1 MTDISVRHD
10 PSSGAAAIE
19 IRGAELSETRFRLR
33 DPYTEKYL
41 TKRGWSKNAAILP
54 SEATTADGL
63 VTVPIAAELARRIVP
78 GTNLVLDQPTGE
90 FQELLTWPLPIAMPI
105 EHILAEETPTED
117 ADDNANGADEADAA
131 IIAAPIVA
139 NTTDDIS
146 ATEAKTPTETIP
158 VVKAET
164 PAETK
169 LAEKTQPPVEEIGK
183 ADAGPAKPAV
193 VKALAGDKPSTPSEP
208 LLLDSFEPSI
218 MHDDLD
224 DDDRRDSKTEPALL
238 GDNDNGP
245 STWKPIAIAA
255 AICLV
260 AGTAIGAVWNGY
272 GSSTA
277 MKEMRE
283 AAANQIERQKWEF
296 DRQLKDAKAASLNK
310 SSSSLAGETKKLMAD
325 RDAARKSLT
334 EKEKTI
340 TALKAKLAT
349 ATTQLEA
356 VKTDASDKA
365 KAEIA
370 ALGKKIG
377 SLSADLDK
385 ANSLL
390 ADREQTLHDAQ
401 QKLADAN
408 DSLNSSKETAKQEA
422 EALNDDLAK
431 QTGDL
436 KKQMDGLKQQ
446 VAQRDSQLRDV
457 QAKLSVANIQID
469 ALKTIANKTTEAG
482 LEKGALDQK
491 VVSLSAELDK
501 TQQQLSDREQALAD
515 ANTKLK
521 DAEANLASANQ
532 RNEQLVADA
541 DNNQQGA
548 TQALPPQ
555 SETSSRLQ
563 EERDLYADE
572 LKKMTASFTA
582 LQQQKTDLEK
592 TVAELQTKS
601 KTGDDNT
608 TTSQIPQETIW
619 GATAIDTSGAVY
631 HLQNQPSKDAAV
643 TNVNEMCR
651 NKSGSH
657 CETLATY
664 SNSCFSLARI
674 QGEQPTGDNF
684 AYFIHKDSRKAA
696 QTALERCESMG
707 VACTT
712 RFTSCSPENDA
723 KADLN

>member
-1 MTDISVRHD
+1 V
-10 PSSGAAAIE
+10 IE

-41 TKRGWSKNAAILP
+41 TKRGWSKTATVLP
-54 SEATTADGL
+54 SEATTADGV
-63 VTVPIAAELARRIVP
+63 VTVPVAAELARRIVP

-105 EHILAEETPTED
+105 EHILAEETP
-117 ADDNANGADEADAA
+117 ADHADETDEADAA
-131 IIAAPIVA
+131 VAAAPVVA
-139 NTTDDIS
+139 NAVEDV
-146 ATEAKTPTETIP
+146 AAAEAKAPAEVTP
-158 VVKAET
+158 VVKAEA
-164 PAETK
+164 PAQTK
-169 LAEKTQPPVEEIGK
+169 PVEKAKAPVEEIKK
-183 ADAGPAKPAV
+183 ADAAPTKPAAV
-193 VKALAGDKPSTPSEP
+193 RALAGDKPSTPSEP

-224 DDDRRDSKTEPALL
+224 DDDRRDSKPEPDLL

-272 GSSTA
+272 GSSAA
-277 MKEMRE
+277 MKEVRE

-296 DRQLKDAKAASLNK
+296 DRQLKDAKAASLDK
-310 SSSSLAGETKKLMAD
+310 SSSSQASQTKKLTAD
-325 RDAARKSLT
+325 REAARKSLA

-356 VKTDASDKA
+356 VKTDVSDKA

-377 SLSADLDK
+377 SLSADLDR
-385 ANSLL
+385 ANSQL
-390 ADREQTLHDAQ
+390 ADREQALRDAQ
-401 QKLADAN
+401 AKLADTN
-408 DSLNSSKETAKQEA
+408 GQLNSAKETAKQEA

-436 KKQMDGLKQQ
+436 SKELDGLKQQ
-446 VAQRDSQLRDV
+446 VAQRDAALRDV

-491 VVSLSAELDK
+491 LASLSAELDK

-515 ANTKLK
+515 ANIKLK
-521 DAEANLASANQ
+521 DAEANLDSANK
-532 RNEQLVADA
+532 RNEELVADA

-548 TQALPPQ
+548 TRTLPPQ

-582 LQQQKTDLEK
+582 LQQQKADLEK
-592 TVAELQTKS
+592 TVAELQTKP

-608 TTSQIPQETIW
+608 TTSQIPQESIW

-631 HLQNQPSKDAAV
+631 HLQNQPSKEAAV
-643 TNVNEMCR
+643 SNVNALCHD
-651 NKSGSH
+651 KSGSH

-664 SNSCFSLARI
+664 SNACFSLARF
-674 QGEQPTGDNF
+674 QGEQPSSDNF

-712 RFTSCSPENDA
+712 RFTSCSPESDQ

>member
-1 MTDISVRHD
+1 VTDISVRHD

-54 SEATTADGL
+54 AEAA
-63 VTVPIAAELARRIVP
+63 TVDDVITIPVAAELARRIVP

-90 FQELLTWPLPIAMPI
+90 FQELLTWPLPIAMPM
-105 EHILAEETPTED
+105 EHILAEETPAED
-117 ADDNANGADEADAA
+117 DEDDADEAAA
-131 IIAAPIVA
+131 TIVAAPIVA
-139 NTTDDIS
+139 DAAEDVP
-146 ATEAKTPTETIP
+146 AVEAETPTEAVP
-158 VVKAET
+158 VVKAEI

-169 LAEKTQPPVEEIGK
+169 PVETARAAADQVKK
-183 ADAGPAKPAV
+183 AEAQPVKPAA
-193 VKALAGDKPSTPSEP
+193 VKPLAGDKPSTPSEP
-208 LLLDSFEPSI
+208 LLIDSFEPSI

-224 DDDRRDSKTEPALL
+224 DDDKRDGKPDPAFLA
-238 GDNDNGP
+238 DNDNSP

-272 GSSTA
+272 GSSAA
-277 MKEMRE
+277 MKEVRE
-283 AAANQIERQKWEF
+283 AAASQIERQKWEF
-296 DRQLKDAKAASLNK
+296 DRQLKDAKAASLGK
-310 SSSSLAGETKKLMAD
+310 TSSNLASETKKLTAD
-325 RDAARKSLT
+325 RDSARKALA

-356 VKTDASDKA
+356 VKTAAGDKA

-377 SLSADLDK
+377 TLSADLDK
-385 ANSLL
+385 ANSQL
-390 ADREQTLHDAQ
+390 ADREQALHDVQA
-401 QKLADAN
+401 KLADAN
-408 DSLNSSKETAKQEA
+408 DGLTSAKESAKQEA
-422 EALNDDLAK
+422 EALNDDLAR

-436 KKQMDGLKQQ
+436 KKELDGLKQQ
-446 VAQRDSQLRDV
+446 VAQRDNQLRDV

-469 ALKTIANKTTEAG
+469 ALKAIANKTTEAG

-491 VVSLSAELDK
+491 VAALSAELDK
-501 TQQQLSDREQALAD
+501 TQQQLSDREQALSD
-515 ANTKLK
+515 ANSKLK

-541 DNNQQGA
+541 DNNQQAA
-548 TQALPPQ
+548 TRTLPPQ
-555 SETSSRLQ
+555 SETTSRMQ

-572 LKKMTASFTA
+572 LRKMTASFTA
-582 LQQQKTDLEK
+582 LQQQKTELEK
-592 TVAELQTKS
+592 TVAQLQSQTKP
-601 KTGDDNT
+601 GNDT
-608 TTSQIPQETIW
+608 TTTSTSQIPQQSIW

-631 HLQNQPSKDAAV
+631 HLQNQPSKEAAV
-643 TNVNEMCR
+643 ANVNALCHD
-651 NKSGSH
+651 KSGSH

-664 SNSCFSLARI
+664 SNACFSLARF
-674 QGEQPTGDNF
+674 QGEQPSSDNF
-684 AYFIHKDSRKAA
+684 AYFIHKDSKRAA

-712 RFTSCSPENDA
+712 RFTSCSPESDQ